1 MAKTL
6 KDLKVVFMGTPE
18 FSVPVLKSLI
28 DLTNVVFVV
37 SQPDK
42 EVGRKRVLT
51 PSPVKECA
59 LEHNIEVFTPKKIRE
74 EYEVVLNH
82 KPDVIITCAYGQIV
96 PKQMLDYP
104 DYGCINIHGS
114 LLPKYRGASPIQSAI
129 MNGDEVTGITL
140 MYMEEG
146 LDTGNIIHAKELK
159 ISDDDTYGTLSEKL
173 SLLGRDLLISTLP
186 KIIEGENFDIPQN
199 DDEATHTVKIK
210 REDERLDFTKT
221 RRKLHN
227 FVRALNPT
235 PLANILVNGEEWKI
249 IETAIGEEKTG
260 RVGTVTSVNKD
271 SFGILASDGE
281 LLIKRIKV
289 AGKKEMSVKD
299 FFNGYKKENLLGIE
313 VNKSWVR
320 KKRKELLQ
328 MMIF

>member
-1 MAKTL
+1 MAKAL

-28 DLTNVVFVV
+28 ELTDVVLVV

-42 EVGRKRVLT
+42 EVGRKRILT
-51 PSPVKECA
+51 PSPVKACA

-82 KPDVIITCAYGQIV
+82 KPDIIITCAYGQIV

-186 KIIEGENFDIPQN
+186 KIIEGDNFDIPQ
-199 DDEATHTVKIK
+199 DDSEATLTVKIK

-221 RRKLHN
+221 RKELHN
-227 FVRALNPT
+227 FVRALNPA
-235 PLANILVNGEEWKI
+235 PYANILVNGEEWKV

-260 RVGTVTSVNKD
+260 KVGTVTSINKD
-271 SFGILASDGE
+271 SFGVLASDGE

-289 AGKKEMSVKD
+289 AGKKEMNVKD

-313 VNKSWVR
+313 VNK
-320 KKRKELLQ
+320 
-328 MMIF
+328 

>member
-1 MAKTL
+1 MAKAL

-28 DLTNVVFVV
+28 ELTDVVLVV

-42 EVGRKRVLT
+42 EVGRKRILT
-51 PSPVKECA
+51 PSPVKACA

-82 KPDVIITCAYGQIV
+82 KPDIIITCAYGQIV

-186 KIIEGENFDIPQN
+186 KIIEGDNFDIPQ
-199 DDEATHTVKIK
+199 DDSEATLTVKIK

-221 RRKLHN
+221 RKELHN
-227 FVRALNPT
+227 FVRALNPA
-235 PLANILVNGEEWKI
+235 PYANILVNGEEWKV

-260 RVGTVTSVNKD
+260 KVGTVTSVNKD

-289 AGKKEMSVKD
+289 AGKKEMNVKD

-313 VNKSWVR
+313 VNK
-320 KKRKELLQ
+320 
-328 MMIF
+328 